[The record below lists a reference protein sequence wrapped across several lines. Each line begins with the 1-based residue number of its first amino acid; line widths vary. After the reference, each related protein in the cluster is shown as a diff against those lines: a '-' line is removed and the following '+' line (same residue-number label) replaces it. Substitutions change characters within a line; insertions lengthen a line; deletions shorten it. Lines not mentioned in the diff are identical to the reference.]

1 MDERENDGNSS
12 AISSALRIRPNRREF
27 IHCAALATAGATLI
41 TDKVYAAERIAPH
54 FPAILSGDHFE
65 LTIDSTPVNITGRR
79 VMATTINGS
88 IPGPTLRW
96 REGDTVTVAV
106 TNKLK
111 VPTSIHWH
119 GMRIPSN
126 MDGVPGLSFAG
137 IPAGE
142 TFVYSFPVKQRGT
155 YWYHSH
161 SRFQEQTGIF
171 GSLIVEAREKEPFEY
186 DREYAILLAD
196 WSDSN
201 PETVFSN
208 LKQDSDYYNYHRP
221 TLTKFFSDVKE
232 QGLHRALTQRIMW
245 GRMDMTTGDIADV
258 SGSTYTYL
266 LNGNAPGANWLGL
279 FDKGEKIRLRFVNGS
294 SMTIFDVRIP
304 GLPMTV
310 VEADGNHVVPVTV
323 DEFRM
328 GVAES
333 YDVVVEPRS
342 DSVYTI
348 FAQSLD
354 RSGYAHGTLAPRLG
368 MTAAIPAMDP
378 RPVRTM
384 MEMGMKMDSMK
395 GIDMAG
401 MGGMKMGSMPGMDM
415 SGMGEAN
422 ADDMKGMDM
431 SHMAGMKSDDMKG
444 MDMSGMDMKNM
455 PTHVTGKPGM
465 TPFPQPGP
473 ANGSLHP
480 ATGEMTMPAPVK
492 VLAPGHLHVGPQV
505 VEVAAMTTEQLG
517 NPGNGLTNNGRRVL
531 TYADLRSPYPGADAR
546 PPSRE
551 IVLHLTG
558 NMERFIWG
566 FDGYKYSAAEP
577 IELKLGERVRITLI
591 NDTMMEHP
599 IHLHGLWSEL
609 ENGHGAFNPYKHTI
623 LVKPAERVS
632 YLLSADTPGEWA
644 YHCHLLYHMKAGM
657 FRKVVVS

>member
-1 MDERENDGNSS
+1 
-12 AISSALRIRPNRREF
+12 
-27 IHCAALATAGATLI
+27 
-41 TDKVYAAERIAPH
+41 
-54 FPAILSGDHFE
+54 
-65 LTIDSTPVNITGRR
+65 
-79 VMATTINGS
+79 MATTINGS

-111 VPTSIHWH
+111 VPTSIHWY
-119 GMRIPSN
+119 GTRIPSN

-171 GSLIVEAREKEPFEY
+171 GSLIIEAREKEPFKY

-196 WSDSN
+196 WTDSN

-232 QGLHRALTQRIMW
+232 QGLHQALTQRIMW
-245 GRMDMTTGDIADV
+245 GRMNMTTGDIADV
-258 SGSTYTYL
+258 SGATYTYL

-279 FDKGEKIRLRFVNGS
+279 FDKGERIRLRFVNGF

-310 VEADGNHVVPVTV
+310 VEADGNHVAPVTV

-333 YDVVVEPRS
+333 YDVIVEPRG
-342 DSVYTI
+342 DSAYTI

-354 RSGYAHGTLAPRLG
+354 RSGYARGTLAPRLG
-368 MTAAIPAMDP
+368 MAAAIPAMDP

-395 GIDMAG
+395 G
-401 MGGMKMGSMPGMDM
+401 MDM
-415 SGMGEAN
+415 SGMGGAK

-431 SHMAGMKSDDMKG
+431 SHMAGMK
-444 MDMSGMDMKNM
+444 
-455 PTHVTGKPGM
+455 VL
-465 TPFPQPGP
+465 
-473 ANGSLHP
+473 AIVNGSLADTDETHTCMECAVDSSAGSP
-480 ATGEMTMPAPVK
+480 RDMQYPMRSRNRGNLAAHNTTGIVR
-492 VLAPGHLHVGPQV
+492 H
-505 VEVAAMTTEQLG
+505 QLYVRIG
-517 NPGNGLTNNGRRVL
+517 SAGEPRGQACGIRCRNPGFVQRIRRQ
-531 TYADLRSPYPGADAR
+531 
-546 PPSRE
+546 
-551 IVLHLTG
+551 
-558 NMERFIWG
+558 RF
-566 FDGYKYSAAEP
+566 
-577 IELKLGERVRITLI
+577 
-591 NDTMMEHP
+591 
-599 IHLHGLWSEL
+599 
-609 ENGHGAFNPYKHTI
+609 
-623 LVKPAERVS
+623 
-632 YLLSADTPGEWA
+632 
-644 YHCHLLYHMKAGM
+644 
-657 FRKVVVS
+657 

>member
-1 MDERENDGNSS
+1 MEKLKQQSSSS
-12 AISSALRIRPNRREF
+12 ANGSILHGGVSRREF
-27 IHCAALATAGATLI
+27 IHSAALASAGAALI
-41 TDKVYAAERIAPH
+41 TEDVYAQEIVPH
-54 FPAILSGDHFE
+54 SPEILSGDHFE
-65 LTIDSTPVNITGRR
+65 LTIDATPVNFTGRR

-96 REGDTVTVAV
+96 REGDIVTVVV
-106 TNKLK
+106 TNRLK

-119 GMRIPSN
+119 GMRIPTD

-137 IPAGE
+137 IPAGA
-142 TFVYSFPVKQRGT
+142 TFVYRFPVKQRGT

-161 SRFQEQTGIF
+161 SRFQEQTGLF
-171 GSLIVEAREKEPFEY
+171 GSLIIEPREKEPFQY
-186 DREYAILLAD
+186 DREYAILFAD

-221 TLTKFFSDVKE
+221 TLTKFISDVKE
-232 QGLHRALTQRIMW
+232 QGLHQALAQRIMW
-245 GRMDMTTGDIADV
+245 GRMNMTTGDIVDV

-266 LNGNAPGANWLGL
+266 LNGNSPRANWSGL
-279 FDKGEKIRLRFVNGS
+279 FNKREKIRLRFINGS

-328 GVAES
+328 GLAET
-333 YDVVVEPRS
+333 YDVIVEPPS
-342 DSVYTI
+342 DSAYTI

-354 RSGYAHGTLAPRLG
+354 RSGYARGTLAPRLG

-378 RPVRTM
+378 RPVRNM
-384 MEMGMKMDSMK
+384 MEMGMKMDSM
-395 GIDMAG
+395 
-401 MGGMKMGSMPGMDM
+401 
-415 SGMGEAN
+415 N
-422 ADDMKGMDM
+422 GMDM
-431 SHMAGMKSDDMKG
+431 SHTAGMKSDDMKG
-444 MDMSGMDMKNM
+444 VDMSGMKISAMDIKNM
-455 PTHVTGKPGM
+455 PSQASTLANATRPSAMTGMHPQAANITATTNGLV
-465 TPFPQPGP
+465 PFPQPG
-473 ANGSLHP
+473 AATRAVHP
-480 ATGEMTMPAPVK
+480 ATGMMAIPSPTK
-492 VLAPGHLHVGPQV
+492 VSAPGRLHIGPQV
-505 VEVAAMTTEQLG
+505 VGVAAVTTDQLS
-517 NPGNGLTNNGRRVL
+517 NPGNGLANNGRRVL

-566 FDGYKYSAAEP
+566 FDGYKFSAAEP
-577 IELKLGERVRITLI
+577 IELKLGERVRITLV

-623 LVKPAERVS
+623 LVKPAERIS